1 MNARSHDAQQL
12 KDSRSPRSQGHSSQN
27 GSRPILTAE
36 GAISASV
43 NPDDA
48 EQLRL
53 QNLGLLAG
61 DLSHKLNNLLNSVVG
76 YSTLSLMEDGLTSEL
91 ANNLEII
98 EQTAKEAAD
107 LNSRIFSLAHPSGET
122 GEELVNLGEILHHVI
137 DLLNRFPK
145 RKTVVNYQ
153 ISPDLPAV
161 VANPD
166 SLQQVLLALLLTT
179 RGTRTQQTLITLQAE
194 EVGRG
199 ERFEGSVR
207 ISLSRNRTP
216 LVNGIRDSEPND
228 DVRPLE
234 DPRLS
239 VVDSIIKKMGGCL
252 STSTDPEGTLHLEVL
267 IPTSFHEAEKEVEIT
282 DASQEGTTL
291 LVADDE
297 KSVRDLI
304 TQFLEGEGYRIL
316 TAENGSEAVHLYT
329 ENKLEIELTLLDMTM
344 PGMNGYEAMKAI
356 QKIDSEARFILISGY
371 PEDAVS
377 YSRFC
382 SAFLSKPFLLSELKN
397 AVTEALQKGQT
408 EVVR

>member
-1 MNARSHDAQQL
+1 MNARSNDAPQSE
-12 KDSRSPRSQGHSSQN
+12 DPCSSRIQGQASQN
-27 GSRPILTAE
+27 GSRAIYAAEDPIPT
-36 GAISASV
+36 SV
-43 NPDDA
+43 DPDNA

-107 LNSRIFSLAHPSGET
+107 LNSRIFSLAHPNGET

-153 ISPDLPAV
+153 IPPDLPDV

-199 ERFEGSVR
+199 EKFEGSVR

-216 LVNGIRDSEPND
+216 LVNGTRDSESND
-228 DVRPLE
+228 DDGPKG
-234 DPRLS
+234 DPRILA
-239 VVDSIIKKMGGCL
+239 VDTIIKKMGGSL
-252 STSTDPEGTLHLEVL
+252 SISTDPEGTLHLEIL
-267 IPTSFHEAEKEVEIT
+267 IPTSYQEEEKGVPNTEAAKEGIT
-282 DASQEGTTL
+282 V

-316 TAENGSEAVHLYT
+316 TAENGSEAFQLYT
-329 ENKLEIELTLLDMTM
+329 ENKSEIELTLLDMTM
-344 PGMNGYEAMKAI
+344 PGMNGYETMKAI

-397 AVTEALQKGQT
+397 AVTEALQKGQA
-408 EVVR
+408 EMVR